1 LKKRLQLELQAWQR
15 SLGQRTFQLLT
26 GLGAY
31 CLLDQ
36 LAQALRI
43 VAGLGD
49 LEKDQVDQEG
59 MDHMAHS
66 RTVLVVGS
74 LVPEASILEEHH
86 TVAFQG
92 NLDLALGHL
101 DPIDL
106 GEEDLRRMVVAD
118 TLVGVEGIGI
128 GEVPAGVAVDLV
140 AQLKAEFEL
149 ELGES
154 QSAKY
159 NCQYMDI
166 KTIKF

>member
-1 LKKRLQLELQAWQR
+1 
-15 SLGQRTFQLLT
+15 
-26 GLGAY
+26 
-31 CLLDQ
+31 
-36 LAQALRI
+36 
-43 VAGLGD
+43 
-49 LEKDQVDQEG
+49 
-59 MDHMAHS
+59 
-66 RTVLVVGS
+66 
-74 LVPEASILEEHH
+74 
-86 TVAFQG
+86 
-92 NLDLALGHL
+92 LGHL